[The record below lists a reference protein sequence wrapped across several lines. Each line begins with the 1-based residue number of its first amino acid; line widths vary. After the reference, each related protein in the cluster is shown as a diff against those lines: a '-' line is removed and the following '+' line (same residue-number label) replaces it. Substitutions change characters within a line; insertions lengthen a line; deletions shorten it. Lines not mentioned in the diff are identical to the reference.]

1 MIANY
6 TSATSV
12 RALLGVS
19 IKELPDATILDT
31 FFWLSLQA
39 ELYRVCETIASD
51 YSAAIELADTDNDAG
66 RFSGAVGL
74 FATYAVARSCMTAM
88 PQFAARSVTDGKA
101 GFIRHTSTSF
111 DAAIA
116 RFDVEYARARAA
128 LVTAY
133 GSYLP
138 DATLIPEST
147 REFFQV
153 SSPAFDPVTGA

>member
-1 MIANY
+1 MIADY

-19 IKELPDATILDT
+19 IKELPDATILDA

-39 ELYRVCETIASD
+39 ELYRVCPTLETD
-51 YSAAIELADTDNDAG
+51 YGVAVELADTDAVAG

-74 FATYAVARSCMTAM
+74 FAAYAVARSCMPGL

-111 DAAIA
+111 DNAVT
-116 RFDVEYARARAA
+116 RFDIEYARARAA
-128 LVTAY
+128 LIAAYASYAPEAVLTVEVTRDF
-133 GSYLP
+133 L
-138 DATLIPEST
+138 
-147 REFFQV
+147 QV
-153 SSPAFDPVTGA
+153 SIPTSDPVTGV

>member
-1 MIANY
+1 MVADY
-6 TSATSV
+6 TSTTSV

-19 IKELPDATILDT
+19 IKELPDATIVDT

-39 ELYRVCETIASD
+39 ELYRICSTIATD
-51 YSAAIELADTDNDAG
+51 YGVAIELADTDEVAG

-74 FATYAVARSCMTAM
+74 FATYAVARSCMTAL

-111 DAAIA
+111 DTAIA

-128 LVTAY
+128 LFTAY
-133 GSYLP
+133 AAYS
-138 DATLIPEST
+138 PEAELTAETT
-147 REFFQV
+147 REFILA
-153 SSPAFDPVTGA
+153 SAPATDPVTGV